1 VFYLGLKIL
10 INNLKSIGNIAKF
23 SLLGLWLT
31 SIIGLFII
39 GIRQASEHAYEESA
53 NIEKTEL
60 NITANDTLYVKMV
73 SNDVYKRYFNKESHG
88 YRLANDENGQ
98 KAIYTSDVRL
108 VVKSTLDSLASI
120 HIEKNA
126 EGSSFNAAKERAE
139 NINYHYALVGNELR
153 LDAFLSTG
161 FENKFR
167 DQEVY
172 VTLYL
177 PEGTTLYAYKNTYS
191 FHRNPSYYDDILDN
205 GMEEHYLK
213 IIKDGIDCPDCD
225 DNFKLDI
232 DIHDEDSGVK
242 IDEHGIEI
250 KGEDG
255 SLTIDKD
262 GIKGKSEEVK
272 VKIDSNGIEIKSDD
286 N

>member
-1 VFYLGLKIL
+1 
-10 INNLKSIGNIAKF
+10 
-23 SLLGLWLT
+23 
-31 SIIGLFII
+31 
-39 GIRQASEHAYEESA
+39 
-53 NIEKTEL
+53 
-60 NITANDTLYVKMV
+60 
-73 SNDVYKRYFNKESHG
+73 
-88 YRLANDENGQ
+88 
-98 KAIYTSDVRL
+98 
-108 VVKSTLDSLASI
+108 
-120 HIEKNA
+120 
-126 EGSSFNAAKERAE
+126 
-139 NINYHYALVGNELR
+139 
-153 LDAFLSTG
+153 
-161 FENKFR
+161 
-167 DQEVY
+167 
-172 VTLYL
+172 
-177 PEGTTLYAYKNTYS
+177 
-191 FHRNPSYYDDILDN
+191 
-205 GMEEHYLK
+205 MEEHYLK